1 MMDWTNKLKNKM
13 EGYTEQPSDSVWAGI
28 SAAAGLTG
36 NKRRAVPLWL
46 LASSA
51 IAAAALFGAML
62 IFNAK
67 EDVPATMT
75 AEAVKVGQEPVV
87 SAQVVQDNYECSR
100 GQSGEALCGDGG
112 EGFPWRGGV
121 WRFFR

>member
-28 SAAAGLTG
+28 SAATGLTG
-36 NKRRAVPLWL
+36 NKHRAVPLWL

-67 EDVPATMT
+67 EDIPATMT
-75 AEAVKVGQEPVV
+75 AEAVKSLSFRRKLFRTMILRV
-87 SAQVVQDNYECSR
+87 
-100 GQSGEALCGDGG
+100 
-112 EGFPWRGGV
+112 FPRSV
-121 WRFFR
+121 R

>member
-1 MMDWTNKLKNKM
+1 MMDWTNKLKDKM

-51 IAAAALFGAML
+51 VAAAALFGAML

-67 EDVPATMT
+67 EDIPATMT
-75 AEAVKVGQEPVV
+75 AEAVKVGTEPVV
-87 SAQVVQDNYECSR
+87 SAQVVQENDITSVP
-100 GQSGEALCGDGG
+100 EALCGD
-112 EGFPWRGGV
+112 
-121 WRFFR
+121 